1 MKPTSLTT
9 FKQEHTTKMPVF
21 QRFPLY
27 YYWSRV
33 MSEMME
39 NFADKEEA
47 AKKMAIYQKYTF
59 KAGCRWGQ
67 NWFKP
72 PPSAGRKN
80 YHYYN
85 PYCGD
90 KYFTCVYGVLN
101 EHKSLEIDGHPYFNR
116 PYEYYNRRE
125 KCGIEIMFK
134 QFTDLRLGGSQY
146 TVKELKGFCKT
157 NKIKGYTK
165 MKKQQII
172 TALMAI

>member
-1 MKPTSLTT
+1 
-9 FKQEHTTKMPVF
+9 MPVF

-39 NFADKEEA
+39 NFADKEQA
-47 AKKMAIYQKYTF
+47 AKKMAIYKKYTF

-72 PPSAGRKN
+72 KN
-80 YHYYN
+80 HHYYC
-85 PYCGD
+85 PYYGE

-101 EHKSLEIDGHPYFNR
+101 EHNRLEINGHPFFGLSHISNR
-116 PYEYYNRRE
+116 INRRE

-134 QFTDLRLGGSQY
+134 QFTDLRLGGSLY
-146 TVKELKGFCKT
+146 TLKELKGFCKA